1 MYLLFITH
9 IMNTDEV
16 LSKLK
21 DMDLSKYPYFEI
33 KELIRQIGEIGF
45 VIVTYHP
52 GKPIFR
58 VRPGGGYMKRD
69 CVSYK
74 PQEYN
79 TTCQR
84 ASTPNRTMFYGTVV
98 SDGEC
103 MELARITGAAE
114 ACSLLRAGEES
125 IGQQQITFSR
135 WVVSKDINLVAI
147 VSSEDFVTKN
157 TLFEDLN
164 SAYANYLNSFPDKK
178 DRLNKISNFFAQ
190 EFSRKIIGPDY
201 NYLLSAIFT
210 EIIVEQGYD
219 GVVYPSVQASGLALN
234 VAIKP
239 ETVDSSLRLEVVGEG
254 RIYKNKK
261 STYIRSETSCKVE
274 NERADFVYETIKN
287 EISMEECLRRVNVN
301 SLNDLPEVK

>member
-1 MYLLFITH
+1 M
-9 IMNTDEV
+9 
-16 LSKLK
+16 
-21 DMDLSKYPYFEI
+21 
-33 KELIRQIGEIGF
+33 
-45 VIVTYHP
+45 IVTYHH

-58 VRPGGGYMKRD
+58 VRPGGGYMKRE
-69 CVSYK
+69 CLSYK
-74 PQEYN
+74 PQEFN
-79 TTCQR
+79 KTCQR

-103 MELARITGAAE
+103 MENARITGVAE

-125 IGQQQITFSR
+125 IGQQQITFSQ

-147 VSSEDFVTKN
+147 VSNKDFVTKN
-157 TLFEDLN
+157 TLLKELN
-164 SAYANYLNSFPDKK
+164 CAYDNYLNEFPEKK
-178 DRLNKISNFFAQ
+178 DRLNKISNFFAE

-210 EIIVEQGYD
+210 EIVVEQGYD

-239 ETVDSSLRLEVVGEG
+239 EAVDTSLRLEVVGEW

-261 STYIRSETSCKVE
+261 STYILSETSCKVE
-274 NERADFVYETIKN
+274 NERADFVYETTKN
-287 EISMEECLRRVNVN
+287 EISMEECRRRMNVN